1 MLTMRWPCAQPLP
14 DQQEVVAQLEA
25 RSLYAAPF
33 PFDAGL
39 DQLQVSR
46 LRLRVK
52 IGVKARIIIRI
63 RVENQVS
70 LSPRLKHADRNI
82 SRQGCMSVLL

>member
-1 MLTMRWPCAQPLP
+1 MWHVQLLTLLLPPAQPLP

-39 DQLQVSR
+39 DQLQV
-46 LRLRVK
+46 
-52 IGVKARIIIRI
+52 
-63 RVENQVS
+63 
-70 LSPRLKHADRNI
+70 
-82 SRQGCMSVLL
+82 